1 MRIFSYRSFSEQSFK
16 RRYVKNMYGAIIG
29 DIAGSTLEFKRK
41 KNYDFQIFLP
51 GSDITDDT
59 IMTIAV
65 ARALMQWRQE
75 GGDLHE
81 AMRFHMRDLGRKYP
95 NPLGAYGSNFASW
108 LRSNSPIPYYSCGNG
123 SAMRA
128 SPCGLIAASLEEA
141 LELAKISAEVT
152 HDHPE
157 GIKGAQATAAAV
169 YLAKTGHRMD
179 EIRAY
184 IHENFYPM
192 DRTCDEI
199 RPTYRFEPTCQK
211 SVPESI
217 IAFLE
222 STGYEDAIRKV
233 ISLGGDADTMGAITG
248 SIAWAYYRCQEGN
261 KLTTDMWTLMKFAK
275 AFMPEDFIHTVD
287 MFELICKDTYVSGTA
302 GKEIKSVS
310 KTASASTSV
319 IEDGLERFRIAHE
332 KSYKTALREIKSGVK
347 QSHWMWYIFPQL
359 KGLGY
364 SKTARY
370 YEIKDKEEAIAYWN
384 DPVLSGHLLEISK
397 ELLKLNDSISWIMGH
412 PDDLKLKSCMTLFYL
427 VSNESTF
434 KEVLDKFYEGNMDE
448 YTQNKL
454 S

>member
-1 MRIFSYRSFSEQSFK
+1 
-16 RRYVKNMYGAIIG
+16 MYGAIIG

-41 KNYDFQIFLP
+41 KNYDFPMFIK

-65 ARALMQWRQE
+65 ARALIQWKQE

-95 NPLGAYGSNFASW
+95 YPLGAYGGSFASW

-169 YLAKTGHRMD
+169 YLAKTRHTMD
-179 EIRAY
+179 EIRSY

-222 STGYEDAIRKV
+222 SGSYEDAIRKV
-233 ISLGGDADTMGAITG
+233 ISLGGDADTMAAITG
-248 SIAWAYYRCQEGN
+248 GIAWSFYRFRSDDGLTEDML
-261 KLTTDMWTLMKFAK
+261 KLRDMAQS
-275 AFMPEDFIHTVD
+275 FMPEDFIQTVEQFD
-287 MFELICKDTYVSGTA
+287 
-302 GKEIKSVS
+302 
-310 KTASASTSV
+310 
-319 IEDGLERFRIAHE
+319 
-332 KSYKTALREIKSGVK
+332 
-347 QSHWMWYIFPQL
+347 QL
-359 KGLGY
+359 CRN
-364 SKTARY
+364 ACP
-370 YEIKDKEEAIAYWN
+370 E
-384 DPVLSGHLLEISK
+384 
-397 ELLKLNDSISWIMGH
+397 
-412 PDDLKLKSCMTLFYL
+412 
-427 VSNESTF
+427 
-434 KEVLDKFYEGNMDE
+434 
-448 YTQNKL
+448 
-454 S
+454 

>member
-1 MRIFSYRSFSEQSFK
+1 
-16 RRYVKNMYGAIIG
+16 MYGAIIG

-65 ARALMQWRQE
+65 ARALMHWRAS

-95 NPLGAYGSNFASW
+95 YPKGYYGGNFKSW
-108 LRSNSPIPYYSCGNG
+108 LMSNSPIPYYSCGNG
-123 SAMRA
+123 SAMRV
-128 SPCGLIAASLEEA
+128 SPCGLIAIDLEEA

-152 HDHPE
+152 HNHPE
-157 GIKGAQATAAAV
+157 GIKGAQATAAAI
-169 YLAKTGHRMD
+169 YLAKTGHTIGQ
-179 EIRAY
+179 IRTY

-222 STGYEDAIRKV
+222 SESYEDAIRKV

-248 SIAWAYYRCQEGN
+248 SIAWAYYRFREGN

-275 AFMPEDFIHTVD
+275 AFMPEEFIHTVE
-287 MFELICKDTYVSGTA
+287 MFELLCKDTYVYKPEEIVV
-302 GKEIKSVS
+302 KEIVRE
-310 KTASASTSV
+310 STQEPV
-319 IEDGLERFRIAHE
+319 PEPVPERTLERFRSAHE
-332 KSYKTALREIKSGVK
+332 KSYDAALREIKSGMK
-347 QSHWMWYIFPQL
+347 QSHWMWYIFPQIQ
-359 KGLGY
+359 GLGH
-364 SKTARY
+364 SEKARY
-370 YEIKDKEEAIAYWN
+370 YAIRDREEAMDYWN
-384 DPVLSGHLLEISK
+384 DLVLSAHLIEICR
-397 ELLKLNDSISWIMGH
+397 ELLKLNSPIDWIMGY
-412 PDDLKLKSCMTLFYL
+412 PDDLKLKSSMTLFRL
-427 VSNESTF
+427 VTGEQIF
-434 KEVLDKFYEGNMDE
+434 QDVLDKFYGGKLDE
-448 YTQNKL
+448 RTKEKL

>member
-1 MRIFSYRSFSEQSFK
+1 
-16 RRYVKNMYGAIIG
+16 MYGAIIG

-41 KNYDFQIFLP
+41 KNYDFPMFIK

-65 ARALMQWRQE
+65 ARALIQWKQE

-95 NPLGAYGSNFASW
+95 YPLGAYGGSFASW

-169 YLAKTGHRMD
+169 YLAKTRHTMD
-179 EIRAY
+179 EIRSY
-184 IHENFYPM
+184 IHEDFYPM

-222 STGYEDAIRKV
+222 SESYEDAIRKV
-233 ISLGGDADTMGAITG
+233 ISLGGDADTMAAITG
-248 SIAWAYYRCQEGN
+248 GIAWSFYRFRSDDGLTEDML
-261 KLTTDMWTLMKFAK
+261 KLRDMAQS
-275 AFMPEDFIHTVD
+275 FMPEDFIQTVEHFD
-287 MFELICKDTYVSGTA
+287 
-302 GKEIKSVS
+302 
-310 KTASASTSV
+310 
-319 IEDGLERFRIAHE
+319 
-332 KSYKTALREIKSGVK
+332 
-347 QSHWMWYIFPQL
+347 QL
-359 KGLGY
+359 CRN
-364 SKTARY
+364 ACP
-370 YEIKDKEEAIAYWN
+370 E
-384 DPVLSGHLLEISK
+384 
-397 ELLKLNDSISWIMGH
+397 
-412 PDDLKLKSCMTLFYL
+412 
-427 VSNESTF
+427 
-434 KEVLDKFYEGNMDE
+434 
-448 YTQNKL
+448 
-454 S
+454 

>member
-1 MRIFSYRSFSEQSFK
+1 
-16 RRYVKNMYGAIIG
+16 MYGAIIG

-59 IMTIAV
+59 IMTVAV
-65 ARALMQWRQE
+65 ARALMQWKQE
-75 GGDLHE
+75 GCNLHE

-95 NPLGAYGSNFASW
+95 YPLGAYGGNFASW

-169 YLAKTGHRMD
+169 YLAKTRHTKQ
-179 EIRAY
+179 EIREY

-199 RPTYRFEPTCQK
+199 RPTYKFEATCQK

-222 STGYEDAIRKV
+222 SESYEDAIRKV

-248 SIAWAYYRCQEGN
+248 SIAWAYYRCQANN
-261 KLTTDMWTLMKFAK
+261 KLPADMWMLMKFAK
-275 AFMPEDFIHTVD
+275 TFMPEEFIHTVEL
-287 MFELICKDTYVSGTA
+287 FELMCKGNHDCKAAESTPESV
-302 GKEIKSVS
+302 KEP
-310 KTASASTSV
+310 
-319 IEDGLERFRIAHE
+319 GLERFKSAHE
-332 KSYKTALREIKSGVK
+332 QHYDVALQEIRSGMK
-347 QSHWMWYIFPQL
+347 QSHWMWYIFPQIQ
-359 KGLGY
+359 GLGH
-364 SKTARY
+364 SEKARHY
-370 YEIKDKEEAIAYWN
+370 AIRGRDEAIAYWN
-384 DPVLSGHLLEISK
+384 DPVLSSHLLEISR
-397 ELLKLNDSISWIMGH
+397 ELLKLSSPIDRILGY
-412 PDDLKLKSCMTLFYL
+412 PDDLKLNSCMTLFYL
-427 VSNESTF
+427 VTGERTF
-434 KEVLDKFYEGNMDE
+434 AEVLDKFYGGKMDE
-448 YTQNKL
+448 KTRQQL
-454 S
+454 D

>member
-1 MRIFSYRSFSEQSFK
+1 
-16 RRYVKNMYGAIIG
+16 MYGAIIG

-65 ARALMQWRQE
+65 ARALMHWRASS
-75 GGDLHE
+75 GDLHE

-95 NPLGAYGSNFASW
+95 YPLGAYGSNFASW

-123 SAMRA
+123 SAMRV
-128 SPCGLIAASLEEA
+128 SPCGLIAVDLEEA

-152 HDHPE
+152 HNHPE
-157 GIKGAQATAAAV
+157 GIKGAQATAAAI
-169 YLAKTGHRMD
+169 YLAKTGHTI
-179 EIRAY
+179 EQIRTY

-199 RPTYRFEPTCQK
+199 RPTYKFEPTCQR

-222 STGYEDAIRKV
+222 STSYEDAIRKV

-248 SIAWAYYRCQEGN
+248 SIAWAYYRFQEGN

-275 AFMPEDFIHTVD
+275 TFMPEEFIHTVE
-287 MFELICKDTYVSGTA
+287 MFELLCKDTYAYKPEGIVV
-302 GKEIKSVS
+302 KEIVRKSTPEPVPEL
-310 KTASASTSV
+310 T
-319 IEDGLERFRIAHE
+319 LERFRSAHE
-332 KSYKTALREIKSGVK
+332 KSYDTALQEIKSGMK
-347 QSHWMWYIFPQL
+347 QSHWMWYIFPQIQ
-359 KGLGY
+359 GLGH
-364 SKTARY
+364 SSTAKY
-370 YEIKDKEEAIAYWN
+370 YAIKDKEEATAYWN
-384 DPVLSGHLLEISK
+384 DPVLSSHLLEISR
-397 ELLKLNDSISWIMGH
+397 ELLKLNSPIDWIMGC
-412 PDDLKLKSCMTLFYL
+412 PDNLKLRSCMTLFYL
-427 VSNESTF
+427 VSNENTF
-434 KEVLDKFYEGNMDE
+434 KEVLDKFYAGNMDE
-448 YTQNKL
+448 YTKQKI

>member
-1 MRIFSYRSFSEQSFK
+1 
-16 RRYVKNMYGAIIG
+16 MYGAIIG

-65 ARALMQWRQE
+65 ARALMQWKQE

-95 NPLGAYGSNFASW
+95 YPLGAYGSNFASW

-128 SPCGLIAASLEEA
+128 SPCGLIASNLEET

-169 YLAKTGHRMD
+169 YLAKTRHSKQ
-179 EIRAY
+179 EIREY

-199 RPTYRFEPTCQK
+199 RPTYKFEPTCQK

-222 STGYEDAIRKV
+222 SESYEDAIRKV

-248 SIAWAYYRCQEGN
+248 SIAWSFYRFQTDEG
-261 KLTTDMWTLMKFAK
+261 LIEDMLELQNLADDFV
-275 AFMPEDFIHTVD
+275 PEDFIRTIAE
-287 MFELICKDTYVSGTA
+287 FERFCWDTYP
-302 GKEIKSVS
+302 
-310 KTASASTSV
+310 
-319 IEDGLERFRIAHE
+319 H
-332 KSYKTALREIKSGVK
+332 
-347 QSHWMWYIFPQL
+347 
-359 KGLGY
+359 
-364 SKTARY
+364 
-370 YEIKDKEEAIAYWN
+370 
-384 DPVLSGHLLEISK
+384 
-397 ELLKLNDSISWIMGH
+397 
-412 PDDLKLKSCMTLFYL
+412 
-427 VSNESTF
+427 
-434 KEVLDKFYEGNMDE
+434 
-448 YTQNKL
+448 
-454 S
+454 